1 MVPGTDWNLGDERE
15 RCPLCTAKYGM
26 AHCGPGYVEHLCCGM
41 NKPPNRPGNRRAD
54 SRRLTGEMNYEQEQT

>member
-41 NKPPNRPGNRRAD
+41 NKPPNAQI
-54 SRRLTGEMNYEQEQT
+54 TGSGTESG